1 MSAVRIPIAGD
12 MSLSIYMDEYGDLEC
27 VPVKQEGGLN
37 TMVGEPVYFQDAT
50 ELVDLCQAVRDN
62 DLAVWLYQY
71 EVELEPDLQLVV
83 DNEDYTS

>member
-1 MSAVRIPIAGD
+1 MI
-12 MSLSIYMDEYGDLEC
+12 
-27 VPVKQEGGLN
+27 
-37 TMVGEPVYFQDAT
+37 GEPVYFQDAT